1 MFLVFIGGGEIVYK
15 IIFKFRKIV
24 YQTRRS
30 VAILPTM
37 ITLLIALCLSVV
49 TCASDIGQPE
59 PSNGIDPKSIEAPS
73 AFKKSYNVVYQFI
86 NNHEYLLVPLSGLMA
101 GARIC
106 GFWCAAG
113 GGIAGVVD
121 EALVYFGITDKRY
134 LTWGVFGAATGHAI
148 SPSQTAELAGVAF
161 GILLPTG
168 MLNDHKETIAPVISA
183 LAGKAI
189 DGMPGMISGGAA
201 GMFDETLLNK
211 GIIDNHYLTFATI
224 GEALAK
230 VLGGNSILG
239 STITNF
245 VGAALG
251 VVAASYEK
259 EIVDGF
265 LAPVE
270 TASDLYTAYS
280 KFIPK
285 IQLDAH
291 IEKHATALVGSQFLT
306 QLLSSKSSR
315 YQQDL
320 TNNFEHLNDP
330 GNRAWSGFKSQC
342 LYFAV
347 FLFPY
352 VIGQTVTNSIDDYFE
367 KKLYFALEDKVN
379 SELYFGETALRL
391 SHDKNS
397 TVLMDNLKGDISIIV
412 NSGAGLVANA
422 VSTAIGGA
430 YGVGVIIV
438 SSPNIFIYSALYEK
452 AQAFVAEYLAAQRRT
467 YSEKIRALDSK
478 LISTVKHD
486 AENIRTI
493 TERGGIEATR
503 DKIQNI
509 SEELREQEGVQ
520 KIWSIANNIWWRVSG
535 TANFMFKYYLIGH
548 EINKGKVKFE
558 DRGKIQ
564 TASWQLS
571 DLLSWTGRKAMDDS
585 YIKES
590 LDRVIV
596 LEGKI
601 HASAKL
607 LDQINR
613 VTQEGNQLI
622 LKDLEVGVGDRVLV
636 TVDELK
642 LDLGKV
648 YAITGE
654 SGCGKTSLLSKI
666 KGIKE
671 NEVFGKGNIY
681 YPEISG
687 KNPKTVMLSQQDYFP
702 LDASLQEVILYPD
715 KTPTDPIIN
724 GQKREEIV
732 LLLKEIG
739 LYAFSSIDT
748 TTKKEDKEVLNLDS
762 KKDWATY
769 LSGGEKKK
777 VIMVSAII
785 KRPDILILD
794 EIFDGLDSKSIIA
807 LQQVLKKYLPNALIL
822 VVDHHAQDNNYDAFY
837 DSELH
842 FLNKNID
849 VREIESKTY

>member
-1 MFLVFIGGGEIVYK
+1 MYK
-15 IIFKFRKIV
+15 MIFKFRELIHLTKYDIV
-24 YQTRRS
+24 
-30 VAILPTM
+30 VLPKV
-37 ITLLIALCLSVV
+37 IVLLISLCLPLV
-49 TCASDIGQPE
+49 TCASDIDQPGS
-59 PSNGIDPKSIEAPS
+59 SNIIAPKSIEEPS

-86 NNHEYLLVPLSGLMA
+86 NDHEYLLVPLSGLMA

-106 GFWCAAG
+106 GFWCATG
-113 GGIAGVVD
+113 GGIAGAID
-121 EALVYFGITDKRY
+121 EVLVYFGVTDKRY

-148 SPSQTAELAGVAF
+148 SPSRTSELAGVAF

-168 MLNDHKETIAPVISA
+168 MLNGHKEIIAPIASS
-183 LAGKAI
+183 LAGKVV
-189 DGMPGMISGGAA
+189 DGIPGMVSGGVA
-201 GMFDETLLNK
+201 GMLDETLLNN
-211 GIIDNHYLTFATI
+211 GAIDNHYLTLATI
-224 GEALAK
+224 GEALIK
-230 VLGGNSILG
+230 VLGANSIFG
-239 STITNF
+239 PTISNF
-245 VGAALG
+245 VGAILG
-251 VVAASYEK
+251 IVAASYEK
-259 EIVDGF
+259 EIIDGF
-265 LAPVE
+265 LTPIE
-270 TASDLYTAYS
+270 TATDLYTAYG

-285 IQLDAH
+285 IELNAH
-291 IEKHATALVGSQFLT
+291 IEKHAAALIGSQFLT
-306 QLLSSKSSR
+306 QFLSSKSSR

-330 GNRAWSGFKSQC
+330 GNRAWNSFKSQC

-352 VIGQTVTNSIDDYFE
+352 VIGQTVSNSIDNYFE

-397 TVLMDNLKGDISIIV
+397 TVLIDNLKSDISTIV
-412 NSGAGLVANA
+412 DSGAGLVTNA
-422 VSTAIGGA
+422 ISTAIGGA

-452 AQAFVAEYLAAQRRT
+452 AHAFVSEYLAAQRRT
-467 YSEKIRALDSK
+467 YSEKIRTLDSE
-478 LISTVKHD
+478 LISTIKHD
-486 AENIRTI
+486 NENIRTI

-509 SEELREQEGVQ
+509 SEEIREQEGVQ
-520 KIWSIANNIWWRVSG
+520 KLWGIANNIWWSVLG
-535 TANFMFKYYLIGH
+535 TANFMFKYYLIGN
-548 EINKGKVKFE
+548 EINRGKIKFE

-571 DLLSWTGRKAMDDS
+571 DLLSWVGRKAMDDS

-590 LDRVIV
+590 LDRVVI

-601 HASAKL
+601 HANPKP
-607 LDQINR
+607 LDQIDR
-613 VTQEGNQLI
+613 ITQKGNQLI
-622 LKDLEVGVGDRVLV
+622 LKDLEIGVGDRVLV
-636 TVDELK
+636 ITDELK
-642 LDLGKV
+642 LDMGKV

-671 NEVFGKGNIY
+671 NEVFGRGSIY

-687 KNPKTVMLSQQDYFP
+687 KNPKIVMLSQQDYFP

-715 KTPTDPIIN
+715 KTPIDPRIN
-724 GQKREEIV
+724 EQKKEEMIT
-732 LLLKEIG
+732 LLKEIG

-748 TTKKEDKEVLNLDS
+748 VTKKEDKEVLNLDS
-762 KKDWATY
+762 KKDWSTY

-777 VIMVSAII
+777 VTIVSALI
-785 KRPDILILD
+785 KKPDILILD
-794 EIFDGLDSKSIIA
+794 EIFDGLDAKSTVII
-807 LQQVLKKYLPNALIL
+807 QQMLKKYLPNALIL
-822 VVDHHAQDNNYDAFY
+822 VVDHHAYDNNYDAFY

-842 FLNKNID
+842 FFNKNIG
-849 VREIESKTY
+849 VREIGSKTYQ